1 MKQKAIKYV
10 LIILGVSFLGIMLV
24 LPLATVLVYALR
36 QGFETFSQAITDEYA
51 IKALNLTLLTTCI
64 TVAVNT
70 VFGIFA
76 AWGISK
82 FRFKGK
88 QVLTTLID
96 VPFSISPIIAGL
108 VFILVFGRIGW
119 AYPLLE
125 LWNIKIVFALPGIV
139 LATIFVTFPFVSR
152 ELIPLMEAQG
162 SDEEEA
168 AALMGAKGLMIFR
181 KVTFP
186 HIRWGLLYGLIL
198 CTARAL
204 GEFGAVS
211 VVSGHLRGQTN
222 TLPLHV
228 EILFNE
234 FKLTAAFA
242 VSSILVL
249 IAVVILILRNIVEYR
264 VKREER

>member
-1 MKQKAIKYV
+1 MKENIIKWL
-10 LIILGVSFLGIMLV
+10 LILIGAAFLGIMLL
-24 LPLATVLVYALR
+24 LPLAAVLVYSLR
-36 QGFETFSQAITDEYA
+36 QGFEVFFLAVTDVYTV
-51 IKALNLTLLTTCI
+51 KALKLTLFTTVI
-64 TVAVNT
+64 SVAVNT
-70 VFGIFA
+70 LFGVFA

-82 FRFKGK
+82 FQFRGK
-88 QVLTTLID
+88 QALTTLID
-96 VPFSISPIIAGL
+96 IPFSISPIIAGL

-125 LWNIKIVFALPGIV
+125 AWDIKIVFAVPGIV
-139 LATIFVTFPFVSR
+139 LATIFVTFPFVAR
-152 ELIPLMEAQG
+152 ELIPLMQAQG

-168 AALMGAKGLMIFR
+168 AALMGAKGLRIFR

-186 HIRWGLLYGLIL
+186 HIKWGLLYGIIL

-211 VVSGHLRGQTN
+211 VVSGHLRGKTN

-249 IAVVILILRNIVEYR
+249 IAVLILILRNIVEYR